1 MACRV
6 PDDASLEV
14 VRLSKTENA
23 LMRSRATQAAR
34 SRDRAQW
41 QHRRFQRAPVR
52 APAALTSVREYDARD
67 GHLVRVFSPGGF
79 AEFHQPRGLRFVA
92 FDFASGACLGTME
105 RLPRLY
111 GQELVSFP

>member
-1 MACRV
+1 
-6 PDDASLEV
+6 
-14 VRLSKTENA
+14 
-23 LMRSRATQAAR
+23 
-34 SRDRAQW
+34 
-41 QHRRFQRAPVR
+41 
-52 APAALTSVREYDARD
+52 
-67 GHLVRVFSPGGF
+67 VRVFSPGGF